1 MNNMEMLFFD
11 RIDVSEVTGVNKTNK
26 SKEQDICHY
35 RYLLNIG
42 FNFQPYVCNRC
53 HDFLMS
59 MSLSNI
65 AILKIENADN
75 RFIITGVN
83 WGYKINTKYWINWKK
98 WTSGAKLRL

>member
-11 RIDVSEVTGVNKTNK
+11 RIDVSEVIKQTNQK
-26 SKEQDICHY
+26 SKIFVTI

-59 MSLSNI
+59 MNLSDI

-83 WGYKINTKYWINWKK
+83 
-98 WTSGAKLRL
+98 

>member
-35 RYLLNIG
+35 RYLLNIA

-59 MSLSNI
+59 MSLSDI

-83 WGYKINTKYWINWKK
+83 
-98 WTSGAKLRL
+98 